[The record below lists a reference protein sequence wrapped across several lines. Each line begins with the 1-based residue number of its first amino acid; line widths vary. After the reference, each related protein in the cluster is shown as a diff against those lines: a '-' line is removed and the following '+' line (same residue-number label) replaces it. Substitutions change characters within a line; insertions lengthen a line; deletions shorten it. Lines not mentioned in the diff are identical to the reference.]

1 VVSVTEK
8 MVAVQ
13 KENGEVDIVA
23 VIFDEEG
30 KIKLWRIKMN
40 EMKDFEMKDLKEVV
54 DSLMD
59 NKVAGIVVVSVMAIL
74 AIS

>member
-1 VVSVTEK
+1 

-59 NKVAGIVVVSVMAIL
+59 NKVAGIVLVSVMAIWCIFKL
-74 AIS
+74 